1 MMISAAPTEARQ
13 TQPSNCS
20 EKPEQRGLPVGMLRI
35 MGLETAAKFIGK
47 GRLADELCI
56 TPRSL
61 HHKLDAA
68 RGISDADLVAAA
80 CGLEQEAERM
90 LAHAQKLR
98 AVVSPAVSDAVTA
111 APLGQA
117 RIVLAHCD
125 HVERF
130 AYERQGVGLD
140 ASPHMLASAARKLVA
155 AILPE
160 STKAGGFA
168 SADQAASHPADMF
181 EQERLKEA
189 A

>member
-1 MMISAAPTEARQ
+1 MMISAAPTKARQ
-13 TQPSNCS
+13 TQPSTQPSNCS
-20 EKPEQRGLPVGMLRI
+20 GKPEQRGLPVGMLRI

-68 RGISDADLVAAA
+68 RGISDADLIAAA
-80 CGLEQEAERM
+80 HGLEQEAERI

-98 AVVSPAVSDAVTA
+98 AVVSPAISDAVAA

-130 AYERQGVGLD
+130 AYERQGGGLD
-140 ASPHMLASAARKLVA
+140 ASPHMLASAARKLAA
-155 AILPE
+155 AIVPE
-160 STKAGGFA
+160 STKSVAGTA
-168 SADQAASHPADMF
+168 STRA
-181 EQERLKEA
+181 E
-189 A
+189 